1 MKTILVAATAVL
13 ATAGCGTPAPP
24 AVPSAGLRTST
35 IVAKPTTTEV
45 PVTTTTTGEADTDP
59 EQAFIDALR
68 VAKVPISTSG
78 QAEVQ
83 IGRGICTQLASG
95 SKDAA
100 IVRDLGPIGWTAEQG
115 QAIVDAARAHL
126 C

>member
-1 MKTILVAATAVL
+1 
-13 ATAGCGTPAPP
+13 
-24 AVPSAGLRTST
+24 
-35 IVAKPTTTEV
+35 VAKPTTTEV